1 LSEVKVLIEGY
12 AKKVKGGWI
21 ASSTVTLVKSNG
33 KTIIVDP
40 GCNRRRLMEALEK
53 EHLRT
58 SDVDYVMVT
67 HNHADHY
74 LLAGIFENAKIL
86 NWDEIYY
93 DDLQLAHGN
102 LVPGTDVTIIRTP
115 GHTPD
120 HSSLIVPTN
129 KGVCV
134 VAGDL
139 FWWVEGEKQ
148 KIQITRKDQAH
159 QADMKSLIASRKK
172 ILKISDFIIPGH
184 GKMME
189 NKLK

>member
-1 LSEVKVLIEGY
+1 MSEVKVLIEGY

-53 EHLRT
+53 EHLKT

-102 LVPGTDVTIIRTP
+102 IVPGTDITIIRTP

-120 HSSLIVPTN
+120 HSSLIVPTS

-148 KIQITRKDQAH
+148 KIQIKRKDQAH

-172 ILKISDFIIPGH
+172 ILKIADFIIPGH